1 MKKLLLP
8 ALLFVAISSVNAQD
22 FLIFPEVS
30 HNSGPSSEFELI
42 SNVYVKNNTDL
53 DTVFVWQRTQ
63 HDFPAEWTSS
73 ICDEMTCYDWRLDTY
88 TFRLGPGDS
97 SKLDVH
103 FYPANTKGEG
113 SVTLKVYMEGDSSNY
128 VSGTYYLSTWGLSAN
143 GSQLISNDISFYPN
157 PVKDQLN
164 IELNAPKPVTIEVY
178 NILGK
183 KVMDHVH
190 EGKTSV
196 MNVENLLSGVYFI
209 RYTDTNGKV
218 ISKTFKKIG

>member
-1 MKKLLLP
+1 
-8 ALLFVAISSVNAQD
+8 
-22 FLIFPEVS
+22 
-30 HNSGPSSEFELI
+30 
-42 SNVYVKNNTDL
+42 
-53 DTVFVWQRTQ
+53 
-63 HDFPAEWTSS
+63 
-73 ICDEMTCYDWRLDTY
+73 
-88 TFRLGPGDS
+88 
-97 SKLDVH
+97 
-103 FYPANTKGEG
+103 
-113 SVTLKVYMEGDSSNY
+113 
-128 VSGTYYLSTWGLSAN
+128 LSAN